1 MSEKNVSDPKHTLAE
16 YLEQI
21 YSKRKGTRKG
31 TRGNFNCLNYKQQ
44 S

>member
-1 MSEKNVSDPKHTLAE
+1 MWNKFIVKE
-16 YLEQI
+16 
-21 YSKRKGTRKG
+21 KGTRKG